1 MRFEDVKDIVK
12 RHVRLDFPQEDTV
25 LMKERGLYCFLLR
38 CKRDEGEPFM
48 EWAVETVLSRE
59 VRKLDSA
66 IEGKDGALVMN
77 DQTWHD
83 MFARLVLYLLS
94 EYKIFLPKKH
104 YK

>member
-12 RHVRLDFPQEDTV
+12 KQVRLDFPQEDTV

-38 CKRDEGEPFM
+38 CKRDETEPFM

-59 VRKLDSA
+59 VRKLGSA
-66 IEGKDGALVMN
+66 LEGKDGALVMN
-77 DQTWHD
+77 DKTSHD

-94 EYKIFLPKKH
+94 EYKFFLTKKN